1 MKTVSI
7 QVGAFEAKTKL
18 SELLERVGHGASF
31 IITKHEEPVAR
42 LVGYESDLTEQR
54 VAATAALRALRNRYT
69 LAGVDARTL
78 REEGRA

>member
-1 MKTVSI
+1 MKTSSI

-31 IITKHEEPVAR
+31 VITKHEEPVAR
-42 LVGYESDLTEQR
+42 LIGYESELAAQR
-54 VAATAALRALRNRYT
+54 IEATAALRALRNRYT